1 MTTRVG
7 WHVGK
12 RGRTG
17 VFELVVACAVVASA
31 LVLAPH
37 VARAVTLPV
46 ANPDVVE
53 VGPGS
58 SLDIDVLANDS
69 DDGGI
74 ENVKVTR
81 IVTPPAVGSAIVV
94 DDIGVNYTSPDPF
107 SGVTFTYEID
117 DGVDG
122 TAIGEVTVNPPP
134 PLCPDID
141 LPAGSGGQAFR
152 DAILGANTC
161 VGPQVITLGAGTY
174 DRALPQISDSLTIR
188 AADANAR
195 PVLIDTTQQP
205 SSINPVVS
213 MSNAGV
219 VVLENL
225 VIRDAGYYPSLVSAG
240 NTTLTVTGS
249 SLEGSSLPESV
260 TGAGVQGYRG
270 SDVVVRDTVI
280 HQADGFGVQVDTGSL
295 VLDRVSVSSSSI
307 TGVQVTNATSLT
319 ITASDIFDNS
329 VDSSASSG
337 VYVRA
342 TEPVS
347 ITDTSIWGHPGYGID
362 AIGPYTLTRGRIGET
377 PQGVPAGNFNGVL
390 AWPTTDAVVIDGT
403 LIAHNQQW
411 GILKQVSGPLT
422 LTDVTV
428 RDNTGSGLETYG
440 GVTTATNSVFRDNG
454 PDCVIGSGTVVDGG
468 GSTDS
473 DDTCFPDANHAPVAV
488 SERVSVDED
497 DTLVAPPG
505 TVLANDTDVDGD
517 SLTAVLEDDVSHGT
531 LTLQSDGGFTYLPFA
546 DYFGSDAFT
555 YRANDGSLVSEP
567 ATVHLTITGYND
579 APTIDVPPSVQATLD
594 QPIDIVVSVGD
605 VDADDRPPF
614 VADDIVPL
622 VGLAVDHGTIT
633 VVDAADATTFDNS
646 SATVAIEGELA
657 AINAALATVTY
668 TPSSGYVGPDTLTV
682 VVRDNGENGIGTGL
696 ITEHTVPISVRFP
709 ALPTVT
715 IEPASLTF
723 DEDTTGSVTVS
734 INDPDGDPSDIVIT
748 AALVDDTLAT
758 ADVTG
763 TGATRTVT
771 VTGAADATGSTI
783 LQIGYSDGVQTALEF
798 VPVTITPVNDAPT
811 IDAIADVV
819 TLQDTPT
826 VAAIMIADVDNAELV
841 VTATTD
847 PEGVATVAPTSSNE
861 VLDII
866 PVPGAF
872 ATTIVEVTVS
882 DGALSASSSFELTV
896 TELNLAPIGA
906 ADEYG
911 TDEDIPLLVVD
922 PALGVLANDS
932 DPNGDTIFAGS
943 FTEPISGA
951 LTGNPDGTF
960 SYTPEPGHVRVRHLH
975 LCRLGRIPGRSGN
988 HGDHHDR
995 THRRRPSGCPTVT
1008 RPTRASR
1015 SSWTCSPTTPMSMA
1029 TVC

>member
-31 LVLAPH
+31 LVLAPQI
-37 VARAVTLPV
+37 ARAATPPV

-94 DDIGVNYTSPDPF
+94 DDIGVKYTSPDPF
-107 SGVTFTYEID
+107 SGATFTYEID

-134 PLCPDID
+134 PV
-141 LPAGSGGQAFR
+141 LPRHRPARWVGRAGVR

-188 AADANAR
+188 AAGRERAPGSDRHDAAA
-195 PVLIDTTQQP
+195 

-260 TGAGVQGYRG
+260 TAAGVQGYRG

-347 ITDTSIWGHPGYGID
+347 ITDTSIWGHPGYGLD

-531 LTLQSDGGFTYLPFA
+531 LTLQSDGGFTYTPLP
-546 DYFGSDAFT
+546 DYFGSDSFT
-555 YRANDGSLVSEP
+555 YRAHDGVVASEP
-567 ATVHLTITGYND
+567 AEVDITVVGYND
-579 APTIDVPPSVQATLD
+579 APTITAPDSLSTTLD
-594 QPIDIVVSVGD
+594 TGVSFGVVIADS
-605 VDADDRPPF
+605 DADDRPPF
-614 VADDIVPL
+614 VPDDIVPVVAL
-622 VGLAVDHGTIT
+622 VVGNGTIT
-633 VVDAADATTFDNS
+633 LFDTPGTTILGNR
-646 SATVAIEGELA
+646 SASVGIEGELA
-657 AINAALATVTY
+657 AINTALETITY
-668 TPSSGYVGPDTLTV
+668 VPDLGHLGADTLQIGA
-682 VVRDNGENGIGTGL
+682 RDNGENGIGGVL
-696 ITEHTVPISVRFP
+696 VTERSVPISVSSAP
-709 ALPTVT
+709 LPTIT
-715 IEPASLTF
+715 IDPAALIF
-723 DEDTTGSVTVS
+723 DEDTSSSVTVA
-734 INDPDGDPSDIVIT
+734 IDDPDGDPSDIVISG
-748 AALVDDTLAT
+748 ALIDPTLAT
-758 ADVTG
+758 VAVTG
-763 TGATRTVT
+763 SGATRTVT
-771 VTGAADATGSTI
+771 LTGEPNATGSTS
-783 LQIGYSDGVQTALEF
+783 LQVGYSDGVNTAIEF

-811 IDAIADVV
+811 IGAIADVV
-819 TLQDTPT
+819 TLQDTALSVPI
-826 VAAIMIADVDNAELV
+826 VIADVRQPAE
-841 VTATTD
+841 
-847 PEGVATVAPTSSNE
+847 
-861 VLDII
+861 
-866 PVPGAF
+866 
-872 ATTIVEVTVS
+872 
-882 DGALSASSSFELTV
+882 
-896 TELNLAPIGA
+896 
-906 ADEYG
+906 
-911 TDEDIPLLVVD
+911 
-922 PALGVLANDS
+922 
-932 DPNGDTIFAGS
+932 
-943 FTEPISGA
+943 
-951 LTGNPDGTF
+951 
-960 SYTPEPGHVRVRHLH
+960 
-975 LCRLGRIPGRSGN
+975 
-988 HGDHHDR
+988 
-995 THRRRPSGCPTVT
+995 
-1008 RPTRASR
+1008 
-1015 SSWTCSPTTPMSMA
+1015 
-1029 TVC
+1029 